1 VTKPGQSQTVNIA
14 RTISAVSSAAL
25 FLPGIL
31 VRPEPRA
38 GQTIRV
44 ASEPADVVNSFR
56 PPDALGSPVDRVLQN
71 ATDPFFKPG
80 AIKQILSAG
89 WGTITGHEDT
99 EKIPNC
105 PSKPRIGMRKG
116 RGTIPLEKSYC
127 TGDDNPTDMF
137 RLSEPTLCHIA
148 DSFATRVARTMATRG
163 FEKTKEVGFTGHE
176 KENSM
181 EFNTRRKFFGRIAAL
196 TAFISAVPKLFA
208 QQTPT
213 NTPSPGGA
221 SQNAPGGEAARRPG
235 ASHTHNGIY
244 YFSGIG
250 SNDGYPKDDH
260 VLVTD
265 PFEKHVTRT
274 MDALKRSVEHPGSN
288 MDSIIHLDV
297 FLCLPLAETIP
308 TPTGKARF
316 DAHKAQYDALNKI
329 YGTYFSPGRAPSRA
343 CVAVEW
349 IPGDSLIE
357 IVGSALVV
365 GPPTPSA
372 DK

>member
-1 VTKPGQSQTVNIA
+1 
-14 RTISAVSSAAL
+14 
-25 FLPGIL
+25 
-31 VRPEPRA
+31 
-38 GQTIRV
+38 
-44 ASEPADVVNSFR
+44 
-56 PPDALGSPVDRVLQN
+56 
-71 ATDPFFKPG
+71 
-80 AIKQILSAG
+80 
-89 WGTITGHEDT
+89 
-99 EKIPNC
+99 
-105 PSKPRIGMRKG
+105 
-116 RGTIPLEKSYC
+116 
-127 TGDDNPTDMF
+127 
-137 RLSEPTLCHIA
+137 
-148 DSFATRVARTMATRG
+148 MATRG
-163 FEKTKEVGFTGHE
+163 FEKTKEVGFTGHG

-196 TAFISAVPKLFA
+196 TAFLGAVPKLFA

-221 SQNAPGGEAARRPG
+221 SQNAPGGDAARRPG

-244 YFSGIG
+244 YFSGTG

-274 MDALKRSVEHPGSN
+274 MDALKRSVERAGSN

-329 YGTYFSPGRAPSRA
+329 YGTYFSPGKAPSRA

-365 GPPTPSA
+365 SPPTPSV